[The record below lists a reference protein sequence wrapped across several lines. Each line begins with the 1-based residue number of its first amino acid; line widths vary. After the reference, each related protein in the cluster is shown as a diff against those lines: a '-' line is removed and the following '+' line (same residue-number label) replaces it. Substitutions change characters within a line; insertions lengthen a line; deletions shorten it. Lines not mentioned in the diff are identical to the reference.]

1 MLLLLILLSLFKYLT
16 LSFNVFLLCKF
27 YFVGNFFLHTTIS
40 VANVFFLESTRKY
53 FTLQQSCNLIWR
65 QIVEQT
71 RWLSI
76 LRVFLFFNFN
86 EEIFFQTIAFV
97 ANSTGFH
104 YVIELFILT
113 NALQKKCTSMNWD
126 ERKKN
131 VCRELCGRHW
141 NNKLIWLNSSNLA
154 TKWFD

>member
-27 YFVGNFFLHTTIS
+27 YFVGNFFPHTTIP
-40 VANVFFLESTRKY
+40 VASVFFVSTRKY
-53 FTLQQSCNLIWR
+53 LTLQQNCNLIWS

-76 LRVFLFFNFN
+76 LRVFLFFNSN
-86 EEIFFQTIAFV
+86 EEIFFQTIAIV

-126 ERKKN
+126 ERKKEKKSCAGSYAGVIEIIN
-131 VCRELCGRHW
+131 
-141 NNKLIWLNSSNLA
+141 
-154 TKWFD
+154 